1 MGDVSPKECVTMRMN
16 LRTLAL
22 VAVASLPLQAI
33 CAKTEYT
40 IVEVKGVSGVSG
52 TTKMVKAVNEKLA
65 EGWKC
70 QGGVTFEQG
79 VFRQAM
85 VRETN

>member
-1 MGDVSPKECVTMRMN
+1 MRMN

-22 VAVASLPLQAI
+22 VASLPLQAI